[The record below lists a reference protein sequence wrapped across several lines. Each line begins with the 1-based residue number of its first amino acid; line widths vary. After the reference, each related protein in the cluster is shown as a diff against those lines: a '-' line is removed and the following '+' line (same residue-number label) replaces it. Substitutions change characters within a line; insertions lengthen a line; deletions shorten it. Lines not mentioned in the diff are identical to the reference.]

1 MAKDTAKKTVEKPAK
16 KAPAIAPE
24 VITALKAELREKL
37 NALEPAALDRVA
49 KAFNVDIRKYAK
61 LTPALKKMSTVN
73 ACLGSA
79 ARGVREDGMSKTAV
93 FALVKG

>member
-1 MAKDTAKKTVEKPAK
+1 MAKETAAKKVEKPK
-16 KAPAIAPE
+16 KPSIAPE
-24 VITALKAELREKL
+24 VIVELKASLREKL

-49 KAFNVDIRKYAK
+49 KKFNVDVAKYSK
-61 LTPALKKMSTVN
+61 LPPALRKMSTVN

-79 ARGVREDGMSKTAV
+79 ARGVREDGMSKSAV